1 MNEAQSVLKNLI
13 IYIKTEWI
21 IKLIINIL
29 CYLFNI
35 NRIKYLINIIQ

>member
-1 MNEAQSVLKNLI
+1 MNEAQSVLQNLI

-21 IKLIINIL
+21 IKLIVNIL

-35 NRIKYLINIIQ
+35 NII